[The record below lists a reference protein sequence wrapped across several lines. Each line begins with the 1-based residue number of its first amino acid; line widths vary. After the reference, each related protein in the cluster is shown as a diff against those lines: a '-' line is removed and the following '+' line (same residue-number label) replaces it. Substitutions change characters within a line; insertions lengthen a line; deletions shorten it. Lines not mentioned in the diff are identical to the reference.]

1 MNAKLLD
8 GLVAASFLVA
18 GVGTAHADNF
28 RSASTPEKTPI
39 LTTPAVGT
47 PALATP
53 VVATPGETVGIGV
66 QSIQLPTAAG
76 AELHGIVDRDVTTP
90 TATPPITA
98 APAVPSLSV
107 PSVVV
112 DPIAVDSIPVQV
124 ELPAAV
130 TVGTDGAHA
139 WSSGLPMTVDAA
151 QSSDGVSLHAAGATV
166 SAGLDG

>member
-28 RSASTPEKTPI
+28 RSASTPEKTPN

-53 VVATPGETVGIGV
+53 VVATPGETVAIDV
-66 QSIQLPTAAG
+66 QPIQLPSAAG
-76 AELHGIVDRDVTTP
+76 AELHGIVERDVSTP
-90 TATPPITA
+90 TATPPISAT
-98 APAVPSLSV
+98 PAVPSLAVASV
-107 PSVVV
+107 PVPSMSVG
-112 DPIAVDSIPVQV
+112 SIPVQV

-139 WSSGLPMTVDAA
+139 WSSGLLTTIDAA
-151 QSSDGVSLHAAGATV
+151 QSSGGLSLHAGGATV
-166 SAGLDG
+166 NAGLDG